1 MSDAFSGNLSQFK
14 LLDILRLLHASVR
27 TGQLELTH
35 EDSGRFAEIYL
46 TNGQII
52 HALYDEYI
60 GEEAIYALFAWSEGI
75 FRFRA
80 GEITDEQTT
89 MLTTE
94 EILAESVTYAADW
107 ESVRRVIPSRNTMF
121 RLSSRPTKEF
131 SLRSED
137 WAVLREIDGEKNVGE
152 VADATQLTEL
162 HASRIIVR
170 LFDLG
175 LIEPAGE
182 AIREE
187 VIVETV
193 DEAILNQVER
203 ELTVAIGPM
212 APIVLDDCA
221 EMMGHKRHELPRDT
235 VPAFLEQLA
244 QEIPDNDRRVR
255 FQESMLEIM
264 KQLF

>member
-14 LLDILRLLHASVR
+14 LLDILRLLHASNR
-27 TGQLELTH
+27 TGQLELSH
-35 EDSGRFAEIYL
+35 EDGRFSEIYFV
-46 TNGQII
+46 NGQIT
-52 HALYDEYI
+52 HAIYEEYI
-60 GEEAIYALFAWSEGI
+60 GEEAIYALFSWADGT
-75 FRFRA
+75 FRFRT

-107 ESVRRVIPSRNTMF
+107 ESVRRVIPTRNTVF
-121 RLSSRPTKEF
+121 KLSSRPTKEF

-137 WAVLREIDGEKNVGE
+137 WAVLREIDGEKNVTE
-152 VADATQLTEL
+152 VADATQLNEL
-162 HASRIIVR
+162 YASRIIVR

-175 LIEPAGE
+175 LIESAGE
-182 AIREE
+182 
-187 VIVETV
+187 IVHQEAYV
-193 DEAILNQVER
+193 EIIDESVLNQVEK

-212 APIVLDDCA
+212 APIVIEDCA
-221 EMMGHKRHELPRDT
+221 EMMGHRRNELPRDM